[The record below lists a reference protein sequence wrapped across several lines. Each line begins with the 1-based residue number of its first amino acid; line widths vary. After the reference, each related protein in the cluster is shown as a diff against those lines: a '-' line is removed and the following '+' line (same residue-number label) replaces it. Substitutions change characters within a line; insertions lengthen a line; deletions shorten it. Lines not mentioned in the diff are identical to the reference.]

1 MNSDNLQVM
10 TAQWVLPVNQA
21 PIPNGFMA
29 WADGQIVAVG
39 PIAAMPSDWDS
50 AAPQPGTLLT
60 PGLVNAHVHL
70 EQSFPAPIPKGD
82 DEPFS
87 VWLLRVV
94 GVLQANTDP
103 QARWQRC
110 FNGALEALSTGT
122 TCVNDIASAP
132 ESLQALDALGL
143 RGVVSLEVFHPAASP
158 VVIGHWVEKFQ
169 PMQQAYAAHSLLQV
183 GLSPHSPY
191 NVSPA
196 AWQALLEACRPPLVH
211 THLAEFEDE
220 ASYLQGQP
228 SCIQEL
234 HQSILGRAFAPQ
246 DVAESP
252 VFYLEQSGLLNP
264 QTVVAHAL
272 HTSPADRQ
280 LLANAGVSVA
290 HCPRSNLA
298 LHGQT
303 LTASDWEGLS
313 MPTALGTD
321 GRLSTEN
328 LDLRDEARC
337 AMKHH
342 GWTPQTALAALTLQG
357 ARALG
362 LKERIGTL
370 SPGKAA
376 DWVLWQAP
384 TDAST
389 SPAGGPEGLVFLPET
404 EVARVAIDGQIRWTR
419 GGQ

>member
-1 MNSDNLQVM
+1 MLPRMNPENLQVI
-10 TAQWVLPVNQA
+10 TAQWVLPNAFV
-21 PIPNGFMA
+21 A
-29 WADGQIVAVG
+29 WADGKIIAVG
-39 PIAAMPSDWDS
+39 SCSAMPSDWTA
-50 AAPQPGTLLT
+50 AAPEPGTILT

-87 VWLLRVV
+87 AWLLRVV
-94 GVLQANTDP
+94 GILQANSDP

-122 TCVNDIASAP
+122 TCVNDIASGP

-143 RGVVSLEVFHPAASP
+143 RGVVSLEVFHPATSP
-158 VVIGHWVEKFQ
+158 VVNGHWVDKFQ
-169 PMQQAYAAHSLLQV
+169 TLQQAYAAHPLLQV

-196 AWQALLEACRPPLVH
+196 AWQALLDACLPPLVH
-211 THLAEFEDE
+211 THVAEFEDE
-220 ASYLQGQP
+220 ARYFQGLA
-228 SCIQEL
+228 SCVQGL
-234 HQSILGRAFAPQ
+234 HQAILGREFAPQ
-246 DVAESP
+246 VLAESP
-252 VFYLEQSGLLNP
+252 VTYLQQFGLLNSR
-264 QTVVAHAL
+264 TVVAHTL

-280 LLANAGVSVA
+280 LLAQSGVSVA

-298 LHGQT
+298 LHGRT
-303 LTASDWEGLS
+303 LTATDWEWLS
-313 MPTALGTD
+313 IPIALGTD

-342 GWTPQTALAALTLQG
+342 GWRPQTALTALTLQG
-357 ARALG
+357 AKALG
-362 LKERIGTL
+362 LSDRIGAL
-370 SPGKAA
+370 SPGLAA
-376 DWVLWQAP
+376 DWVLWKAP
-384 TDAST
+384 MDALDL
-389 SPAGGPEGLVFLPET
+389 PIDGPEGLVFLPET